1 MDVFYILFM
10 QYIITYDR
18 MDTYS
23 ISLVTFILKIHI
35 YSFMKKNVLV
45 IAVVLILNACGAGK
59 ALVSV
64 EKSTIVAS
72 IDLINIVE
80 DKVRVDLNPGAFT
93 TSTVIFRIPKTVPG
107 TYSSDNYGKYIQDFK
122 ALDYKGAELKATK
135 LDDNSWSI
143 ANGVNLDK
151 VQYWVNDTYDT
162 ENEVEDAVF
171 SPAGT
176 NISEGSNFMLNL
188 HGFVGYFDG
197 FKEVPYSILINKPAD
212 LIATTTLADDPNSKL
227 DPLWDGFISK
237 RYFEVIDNPIMYAK
251 PNSESFEING
261 ITVTLSLFSPNNVYK
276 AADLKERMVSMMGAQ
291 KKFLGEVDST
301 KEYNILLYL
310 SDVNTP
316 DAHGYGALE
325 HHTSTVVVLPEAMD
339 VGRLEQA
346 MVDVV
351 SHEFFHIVTP
361 LSVHS
366 KEIQYFDFNDPKM
379 SQHLWMYEGTT
390 EYFANLFQVQQDL
403 ISEDDFYGRML
414 GKINNAAFYDDNMSF
429 MEMSKN
435 ILEKPYEPNYA
446 NVYEKGALINM
457 CLDIILREKSN
468 GEKGMLWLMKELS
481 KKYGTDVPFVDDALF
496 GEIAVMT
503 YPEVDIFINAH
514 IIGDTPIDYD
524 VYFEKVGLATND
536 VQESTGYFF
545 DGQVPYMDVD
555 VQNDSVVF
563 IRENIE
569 LNSFFDDLKLQGG
582 DIFRT
587 INGQDIN
594 LETLRPIIGE
604 SFAWTPE
611 TEISMTVERDGEI
624 VAVKGVVGKPM
635 KKVKK
640 IVPLQDV
647 EQKIIDLRNA
657 WLKN

>member
-1 MDVFYILFM
+1 
-10 QYIITYDR
+10 
-18 MDTYS
+18 
-23 ISLVTFILKIHI
+23 
-35 YSFMKKNVLV
+35 MKKNVLF
-45 IAVVLILNACGAGK
+45 IAVALILNACGAGK
-59 ALVSV
+59 ALMSV

-72 IDLINIVE
+72 IDLINVVE
-80 DKVRVDLNPGAFT
+80 DRVQVDLNPGAFT

-122 ALDYKGAELKATK
+122 ALDYKGTELKATK

-176 NISEGSNFMLNL
+176 NIAVGSNFMLNL

-212 LIATTTLADDPNSKL
+212 LIATTTLSIEPNRKPDS
-227 DPLWDGFISK
+227 LWDGFLAK
-237 RYFEVIDNPIMYAK
+237 RYFDVIDNPIMYAK
-251 PNSESFEING
+251 PNTESFEING

-310 SDVNTP
+310 SDVNIP
-316 DAHGYGALE
+316 DANGYGALE

-339 VGRLEQA
+339 IGRLEQA

-390 EYFANLFQVQQDL
+390 EYFANLFQVQQGL
-403 ISEDDFYGRML
+403 ISEDDFYVRML
-414 GKINNAAFYDDNMSF
+414 GKINNAEFYDDNMSF
-429 MEMSKN
+429 TEMSKN
-435 ILEKPYEPNYA
+435 ILEQPYEPNYA

-468 GEKGMLWLMKELS
+468 GEKSMLWLMKELS
-481 KKYGTDVPFVDDALF
+481 KKYGTDVPFEDDALL
-496 GEIAVMT
+496 GEIVSIT
-503 YPEVDIFINAH
+503 YTEVDAFLKQH
-514 IIGDTPIDYD
+514 VIGDTPIDYE

-545 DGQVPYMDVD
+545 DGQIPYMDVD

-563 IRENIE
+563 IRENIA
-569 LNSFFDDLKLQGG
+569 LNSFFEDLKLQGG
-582 DIFRT
+582 DIFKT

-604 SFAWTPE
+604 CFAWTPE

-624 VAVKGVVGKPM
+624 VAVEGVVGQPV

-640 IVPLQDV
+640 IVPLQEV
-647 EQKIIDLRNA
+647 SQKTIDLRNA

>member
-1 MDVFYILFM
+1 
-10 QYIITYDR
+10 
-18 MDTYS
+18 
-23 ISLVTFILKIHI
+23 
-35 YSFMKKNVLV
+35 MKKNVLL
-45 IAVVLILNACGAGK
+45 IAAALILNACGAGK
-59 ALVSV
+59 ALMSV

-72 IDLINIVE
+72 IDLINVVE
-80 DKVRVDLNPGAFT
+80 DRVQVDLNPGAFT

-176 NISEGSNFMLNL
+176 NIAVGSNFMLNL

-212 LIATTTLADDPNSKL
+212 LIATTTLSIEPNRKPDS
-227 DPLWDGFISK
+227 LWDGFLAK
-237 RYFEVIDNPIMYAK
+237 RYFDVIDNPIMYAK
-251 PNSESFEING
+251 PNTESFEING

-310 SDVNTP
+310 SDVNIP
-316 DAHGYGALE
+316 DANGYGALE

-339 VGRLEQA
+339 IGRLEQA

-390 EYFANLFQVQQDL
+390 EYFANLFQVQQGL
-403 ISEDDFYGRML
+403 ISEDDFYVRML
-414 GKINNAAFYDDNMSF
+414 GKINNAEFYDDNMSF
-429 MEMSKN
+429 TEMSKK
-435 ILEKPYEPNYA
+435 ILEQPYEPNYA

-468 GEKGMLWLMKELS
+468 GEKSMLWLMKELS
-481 KKYGTDVPFVDDALF
+481 KKYGTDVPFEDDALF
-496 GEIAVMT
+496 GEIVSIT
-503 YPEVDIFINAH
+503 YPEVDAFLKQH
-514 IIGDTPIDYD
+514 VIGDTPIDYE

-545 DGQVPYMDVD
+545 DGQIPYMDVD

-569 LNSFFDDLKLQGG
+569 LNSFFEDLKLQGG
-582 DIFRT
+582 DIFKT

-624 VAVKGVVGKPM
+624 VAVEGVVGQPV

-640 IVPLQDV
+640 IVPLQEV
-647 EQKIIDLRNA
+647 SQKTIDLRNA

>member
-1 MDVFYILFM
+1 
-10 QYIITYDR
+10 
-18 MDTYS
+18 
-23 ISLVTFILKIHI
+23 
-35 YSFMKKNVLV
+35 MKKNVLF
-45 IAVVLILNACGAGK
+45 IAAALILNACGAGK
-59 ALVSV
+59 ALMSV

-72 IDLINIVE
+72 IDLINVVE
-80 DKVRVDLNPGAFT
+80 DRVQVDLNPGAFT

-162 ENEVEDAVF
+162 ENEVEYAVF

-176 NISEGSNFMLNL
+176 NIAVGSNFMLNL

-212 LIATTTLADDPNSKL
+212 LIATTTLSIEPNRKPDS
-227 DPLWDGFISK
+227 LWDGFLAK
-237 RYFEVIDNPIMYAK
+237 RYFDVIDNPIMYAK
-251 PNSESFEING
+251 PNTESFEING

-276 AADLKERMVSMMGAQ
+276 AADLKERMESMMGAQ

-310 SDVNTP
+310 SDVNIP
-316 DAHGYGALE
+316 DANGYGALE

-339 VGRLEQA
+339 IGRLEQA

-390 EYFANLFQVQQDL
+390 EYFANLFQVQQGL
-403 ISEDDFYGRML
+403 ISEDDFYVRML
-414 GKINNAAFYDDNMSF
+414 GKINNAEFYDDNMSF
-429 MEMSKN
+429 TEMSKN
-435 ILEKPYEPNYA
+435 ILEQPYEPNYA

-468 GEKGMLWLMKELS
+468 GEKSMLWLMKELS
-481 KKYGTDVPFVDDALF
+481 KKYGTDVPFEDDALF
-496 GEIAVMT
+496 GEIVSIT
-503 YPEVDIFINAH
+503 YPEVDAFLKQH
-514 IIGDTPIDYD
+514 VIGDTPIDYE

-545 DGQVPYMDVD
+545 DGQIPYMDVD

-569 LNSFFDDLKLQGG
+569 LNSFFEDLKLQGG
-582 DIFRT
+582 DIFKT
-587 INGQDIN
+587 INGQDVN

-624 VAVKGVVGKPM
+624 VAVEGVVGQPV

-640 IVPLQDV
+640 IVPLQEV
-647 EQKIIDLRNA
+647 SQKTIDLRNA

>member
-1 MDVFYILFM
+1 
-10 QYIITYDR
+10 
-18 MDTYS
+18 
-23 ISLVTFILKIHI
+23 
-35 YSFMKKNVLV
+35 MKKNVLF
-45 IAVVLILNACGAGK
+45 IAAALILNACGAGK
-59 ALVSV
+59 ALMPVK
-64 EKSTIVAS
+64 KSTIVAS
-72 IDLINIVE
+72 IDLINVVE
-80 DKVRVDLNPGAFT
+80 DRVQVDLNPGAFT

-107 TYSSDNYGKYIQDFK
+107 TYSSDNYGKYIHDFK

-176 NISEGSNFMLNL
+176 NIAVGSNFMLNL

-212 LIATTTLADDPNSKL
+212 LIATTTLSIEPNRKPDS
-227 DPLWDGFISK
+227 LWDGFLAK
-237 RYFEVIDNPIMYAK
+237 RYFDVIDNPIMYAK
-251 PNSESFEING
+251 PNTESFEING

-310 SDVNTP
+310 SDVNIP
-316 DAHGYGALE
+316 DANGYGALE

-339 VGRLEQA
+339 IGRLEQA

-390 EYFANLFQVQQDL
+390 EYFANLFQVQQGL
-403 ISEDDFYGRML
+403 ISEDDFYVRML
-414 GKINNAAFYDDNMSF
+414 GKINNAEFYDDSMSF
-429 MEMSKN
+429 TEMSKN
-435 ILEKPYEPNYA
+435 ILEQPYEPNYA

-468 GEKGMLWLMKELS
+468 GEKSMLWLMKELS
-481 KKYGTDVPFVDDALF
+481 KKYGTDVPFEDDALF
-496 GEIAVMT
+496 GEIVSIT
-503 YPEVDIFINAH
+503 YPEVDAFLKQH
-514 IIGDTPIDYD
+514 VIGDTPIDYE
-524 VYFEKVGLATND
+524 VYFEKVGLVTND

-545 DGQVPYMDVD
+545 DGQIPYMDVD

-563 IRENIE
+563 IRENIA
-569 LNSFFDDLKLQGG
+569 LNSFFEDLKLQGG
-582 DIFRT
+582 DIFKT

-624 VAVKGVVGKPM
+624 VAVEGVVGQPV

-640 IVPLQDV
+640 IVPLQEV
-647 EQKIIDLRNA
+647 SQKTIDLRNA